1 MSSVEERLAKIE
13 REIEM
18 LKKSKDSP
26 KKKDNWI
33 SSIVGTFKGD
43 SDFKEIVRM
52 GKEQRDAEQ
61 PPESE

>member
-18 LKKSKDSP
+18 LKKSHDSP
-26 KKKDNWI
+26 RKKDNWI

-61 PPESE
+61 PPESG

>member
-18 LKKSKDSP
+18 LKKSKDSSR
-26 KKKDNWI
+26 KKDNWI

-43 SDFKEIVRM
+43 SGFKEIVRM